1 VRAIALASLLGLAA
15 CGGGEAGPASQRGFF
30 GGLFAWVGGTDSTRA
45 AALEAEAARRE
56 RDADAARSRADAA
69 SADLARSQGETI
81 AARQLA
87 RSPAAAADLLR
98 QTVRGLDQVN
108 AQGRRRADILAELG
122 LAARRGLVPPAQWA
136 TGRQEARADLDTMLL
151 WMAQAEGMAGR
162 LLPAARTAPALRAPL
177 ADLQERRAQTAIT
190 AAELQ
195 RVIAG
200 AS

>member
-1 VRAIALASLLGLAA
+1 MRAIALASLLGLAA